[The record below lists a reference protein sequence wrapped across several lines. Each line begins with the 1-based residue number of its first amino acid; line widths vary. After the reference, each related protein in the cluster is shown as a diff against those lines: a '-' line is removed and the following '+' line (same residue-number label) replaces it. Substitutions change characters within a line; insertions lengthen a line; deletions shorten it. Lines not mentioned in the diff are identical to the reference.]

1 MIGRLHPIQRKM
13 TFPWPLGPSGRVV
26 WTERGFC
33 AGEDTFPVLKY
44 DVGDSGWT
52 DELTELHE
60 AEAGSN
66 HYIDVASR
74 EHALRCVRTWV
85 PPSGII
91 MDIGCSSGF
100 MLRLLREEFPDAQ
113 LVGVDYVS
121 GPLEKLN
128 RHLPSVPLM
137 QFDLTACP
145 LEDACADAIIA
156 LNVLEHI
163 PDDGKAIRQ
172 MFRILKPRGK
182 AIIEVPEG
190 PGLYDIYD
198 RQLLHHRR
206 YRMADLISQFEQN
219 GFQILEKSHLGFFL
233 YPAFWL
239 VKKWNR
245 RYLTASAQEQHRRVE
260 ASIRTARQSPLMT
273 AVMKWEAILR
283 TRVPFPVGI
292 RCLLVAERPAR

>member
-1 MIGRLHPIQRKM
+1 M
-13 TFPWPLGPSGRVV
+13 
-26 WTERGFC
+26 
-33 AGEDTFPVLKY
+33 FPVLKY

-60 AEAGSN
+60 AEAGSD
-66 HYIDVASR
+66 HYIDLASR
-74 EHALRCVRTWV
+74 QHALRCVRNWV
-85 PPSGII
+85 PSGGVI
-91 MDIGCSSGF
+91 MDIGCSSGH
-100 MLRLLREEFPDAQ
+100 MLHLLRKELPDAQ
-113 LVGVDYVS
+113 LVGADYVS

-128 RHLPSVPLM
+128 RQLPSVPLM

-145 LEDACADAIIA
+145 LEDGFADAVIA

-182 AIIEVPEG
+182 AIIEVPAG

-198 RQLLHHRR
+198 RRLLHHRR
-206 YRMADLISQFEQN
+206 YRMSDLTSQFEQS
-219 GFQILEKSHLGFFL
+219 GFRILEKSHLGVFL

-245 RYLTASAQEQHRRVE
+245 RYLSASPEEQRRRVV
-260 ASIRTARQSPLMT
+260 ASIRSAQGSPLLR
-273 AVMKWEAILR
+273 AVMAWEAILR
-283 TRVPFPVGI
+283 TRLYFPFGI
-292 RCLLVAERPAR
+292 RCLLVAERPAK